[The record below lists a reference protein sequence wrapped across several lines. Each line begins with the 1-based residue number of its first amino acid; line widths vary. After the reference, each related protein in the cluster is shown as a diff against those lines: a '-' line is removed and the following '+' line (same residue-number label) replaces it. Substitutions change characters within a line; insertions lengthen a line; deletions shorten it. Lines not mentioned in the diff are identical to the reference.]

1 MITGIV
7 AFCKGRGIAYNNGL
21 PWDIKEDLTFFKNM
35 TINSMVIMG
44 MKTFESLNNKP
55 LKDRLNVVLTNQQ
68 LSNDTHSNLIYTSFD
83 NIDNIIQQYAFK
95 YPNIFVI
102 GGESVYKQL
111 YDRMDQLMVTYIDKT
126 IRCDRFFPEITNEFT
141 LVANTNKQWSDSE
154 KCFYQHLRYRRATR
168 EHEKQSYDQTYFRLV
183 KRVLD
188 HDTLRSNRTDVE
200 TLSVFGDNIEF
211 DLSNNH
217 VPLLTTKRVALKSCI
232 EELLWF
238 MRGDTDANILKKRN
252 VRIWDGN
259 SSRQF
264 LDTVGLN
271 HLEEGDCGANYS
283 FQWRYQGQEYK
294 NCKTPY
300 KKNTKGDQIQN
311 IIHLLKNNPTSR
323 RILLSAWNPSD
334 LNKTVLPPC
343 HVSAQFYV
351 DKDNGLSCHMYQRS
365 CDVFLGLP
373 FNIFSYTV
381 LTHILAK
388 KANLKPRKLVI
399 SLGDVH
405 IYANHIEQMKE
416 QLSRQPLTSAKLIV
430 NDSIK
435 DKEIED
441 IVVDDF
447 EVVGY
452 FPHSAIK
459 GDMVV

>member
-1 MITGIV
+1 M
-7 AFCKGRGIAYNNGL
+7 
-21 PWDIKEDLTFFKNM
+21 
-35 TINSMVIMG
+35 
-44 MKTFESLNNKP
+44 
-55 LKDRLNVVLTNQQ
+55 
-68 LSNDTHSNLIYTSFD
+68 
-83 NIDNIIQQYAFK
+83 
-95 YPNIFVI
+95 
-102 GGESVYKQL
+102 
-111 YDRMDQLMVTYIDKT
+111 
-126 IRCDRFFPEITNEFT
+126 
-141 LVANTNKQWSDSE
+141 
-154 KCFYQHLRYRRATR
+154 
-168 EHEKQSYDQTYFRLV
+168 
-183 KRVLD
+183 
-188 HDTLRSNRTDVE
+188 
-200 TLSVFGDNIEF
+200 
-211 DLSNNH
+211 
-217 VPLLTTKRVALKSCI
+217 PLLTTKRVALKSCI

-238 MRGDTDANILKKRN
+238 MRGDTDASILRKRN
-252 VRIWDGN
+252 VHIWDGN

-271 HLEEGDCGANYS
+271 HLRDCGANYS

-294 NCKTPY
+294 DCNTQY
-300 KKNTKGDQIQN
+300 TKNTKGDQIQN
-311 IIHLLKNNPTSR
+311 IIHLLKTNPTSR

-416 QLSRQPLTSAKLIV
+416 QISRQPLTSAKLIV

-452 FPHSAIK
+452 FLTTL
-459 GDMVV
+459 

>member
-1 MITGIV
+1 MITAIV
-7 AFCKGRGIAYNNGL
+7 AFCKNRGISYNNGL
-21 PWDIKEDLTFFKNM
+21 PWDIREDLTFFKNM
-35 TINSMVIMG
+35 TIDSMVIMG
-44 MKTFESLNNKP
+44 MKTFASLNHQP
-55 LKDRLNVVLTNQQ
+55 LKTRLNVVLTNQS
-68 LSNDTHSNLIYTSFD
+68 LTSTDPNIVYTTFD
-83 NIDNIIQQYAFK
+83 DVQSVIQENAFK

-102 GGESVYKQL
+102 GGESVYKQF
-111 YDRMDQLMVTYIDKT
+111 YDMMDELIVTYIEKT
-126 IRCDRFFPEITNEFT
+126 IRCDRFFPEITDDYT
-141 LVANTNKQWSDSE
+141 LVAHTRKKWSDTE
-154 KCFYQHLRYRRATR
+154 RCNFQHLRYRRVR
-168 EHEKQSYDQTYFRLV
+168 EHERQMYDNTYFRLV

-188 HDTLRSNRTDVE
+188 HDTLRSNRTNVE
-200 TLSVFGDNIEF
+200 TLSVFGDTLEF

-252 VRIWDGN
+252 VHIWDGN
-259 SSRQF
+259 SSREF
-264 LDTVGLN
+264 LDNVGLG

-294 NCKTPY
+294 DCKTPY
-300 KKNTKGDQIQN
+300 EKHTKGDQIQN
-311 IIHLLKNNPTSR
+311 IIHLLQTNPTSR
-323 RILLSAWNPSD
+323 RILLSAWNPND
-334 LNKTVLPPC
+334 LQKTVLPPC

-388 KANLKPRKLVI
+388 KANLKPRKLII

-416 QLSRQPLTSAKLIV
+416 QLSRQPLSSAKLIV
-430 NDSIK
+430 NETIK
-435 DKEIED
+435 DKAIEE

-452 FPHSAIK
+452 FPHLSIK